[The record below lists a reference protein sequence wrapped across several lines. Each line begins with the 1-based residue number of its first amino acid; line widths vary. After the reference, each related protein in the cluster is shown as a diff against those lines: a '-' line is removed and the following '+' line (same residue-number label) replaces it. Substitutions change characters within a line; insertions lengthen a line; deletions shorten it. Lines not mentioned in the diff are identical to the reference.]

1 MHEFGEGC
9 AGMFIGIVK
18 GIRGDDK
25 TDFRT
30 FRFRLIGNKDA
41 ANPDLKA
48 VSVEEVYK
56 LPDNTEH
63 DPEKLWA

>member
-1 MHEFGEGC
+1 
-9 AGMFIGIVK
+9 MFIGIVK

-30 FRFRLIGNKDA
+30 FWFRLIGNKDA

-56 LPDNTEH
+56 FSDNTEH